1 MRPVRLV
8 TVCSLVVLVLAASG
22 GSAVAAPSRSARMV
36 ATINK
41 VRARHGL
48 PTLRT
53 SPSLNRSARRFSRR
67 LMRSGSFGH
76 ASRVQASGRFR
87 TLGEAL
93 GMHLGRGV
101 GIRSTVRTWLRSPGH
116 RAIVLTRTMRWL
128 GVGVV
133 KGRFH
138 RHRAAIWVLQTGR
151 L

>member
-1 MRPVRLV
+1 
-8 TVCSLVVLVLAASG
+8 
-22 GSAVAAPSRSARMV
+22 MV
-36 ATINK
+36 ASINK

-48 PTLRT
+48 PPLRT
-53 SPSLNRSARRFSRR
+53 SRSLNRSARRFSRR

-101 GIRSTVRTWLRSPGH
+101 GIRSTVRMWLRSPGH
-116 RAIVLTRTMRWL
+116 RAIVLTRSMRWL
-128 GVGVV
+128 GVGLA

-138 RHRAAIWVLQTGR
+138 RRRAAIWVLQTGR